1 MARTNTYNVM
11 EFYKNITQKHPL
23 RYQHQFT
30 VEFLGSSLGTIE
42 TGDFNTSDT
51 SDIRN
56 NITYWVQSSE
66 IPSVDVSSVHVDF
79 YSAGFE
85 VPGVIKYPDSWTCEI
100 LIDQDLTQYNRLR
113 SWQEAMSSYTK
124 SGGGY
129 KTIPNVIAKV
139 NLLDS
144 TMQYV
149 VKSYVMEGVWIND
162 LSNLEFAYKEGST
175 DILKCTC
182 TFTMQYFYEINEDDP
197 LGATTI

>member
-11 EFYKNITQKHPL
+11 EYYKNITQKHPL

-42 TGDFNTSDT
+42 TGEFNASDT

-66 IPSVDVSSVHVDF
+66 IPQVTVSSVKVDF
-79 YSAGFE
+79 FAAGFE
-85 VPGVIKYPDSWTCEI
+85 IPGVVKYPDSWKTSI
-100 LIDQDLTQYNRLR
+100 LIDQNLTQYNRLR

-149 VKSYVMEGVWIND
+149 VKSYIMEGVWISELSD
-162 LSNLEFAYKEGST
+162 LQFEYKEGSS
-175 DILKCTC
+175 DIMTCNC
-182 TFTMQYFYEINEDDP
+182 TFTMQYFYETNENDP

>member
-1 MARTNTYNVM
+1 MARSNTYNLM

-30 VEFLGSSLGTIE
+30 VEFLGSSLGTIL
-42 TGDFNTSDT
+42 TGDFNASDT

-56 NITYWVQSSE
+56 NITYWVQSSQ
-66 IPSVDVSSVHVDF
+66 IPQVTVSSVHVDF
-79 YSAGFE
+79 FAAGFE
-85 VPGVIKYPDSWTCEI
+85 VPGVVKYPETWQTSI

-139 NLLDS
+139 NLLDA

-149 VKSYVMEGVWIND
+149 VKSYIMEGVWIQD
-162 LSNLEFAYKEGST
+162 LSELSFEYKEGSSET
-175 DILKCTC
+175 MSCNC
-182 TFTMQYFYEINEDDP
+182 TFTMQYFYEVDEKDP
-197 LGATTI
+197 LGATT